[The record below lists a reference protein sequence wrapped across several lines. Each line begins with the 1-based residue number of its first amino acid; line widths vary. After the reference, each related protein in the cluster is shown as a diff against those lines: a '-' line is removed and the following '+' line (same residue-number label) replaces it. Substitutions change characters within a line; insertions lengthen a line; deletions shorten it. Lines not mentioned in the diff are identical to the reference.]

1 MFNIASM
8 SMSGILFKE
17 DLHKTNTSQV
27 GGKDKKNL
35 YVLLALEECMLPTT
49 FGLWTSM
56 GAHNTFAL
64 VVNFIYAY
72 W

>member
-8 SMSGILFKE
+8 SMSGIPFKE

-27 GGKDKKNL
+27 GGKYQKKL
-35 YVLLALEECMLPTT
+35 YVLLALEECTLATT
-49 FGLWTSM
+49 FGLWISM

-64 VVNFIYAY
+64 VVNLIYAY